1 MALELFITS
10 KIKSSLMNN
19 LLARYL
25 MQWAR
30 VCKTLKCFMKINTY
44 GNTPMED
51 IVTFTMFHVC
61 I

>member
-1 MALELFITS
+1 
-10 KIKSSLMNN
+10 MNN
-19 LLARYL
+19 LLARYF

-51 IVTFTMFHVC
+51 IVTFTMFPVYTLTSFLASLFRPQ
-61 I
+61 